1 MGRWTIKLEL
11 GGAPGDHR
19 VHGSVHRLDP
29 VDVRR
34 DHFARRDLTAA
45 HHPRQRDRVFLPQ
58 GGHQR
63 SVTGR
68 RPARSHPA
76 SDSPTVRVTADVPKT
91 PGRDY
96 PETVSFGSSSDLK

>member
-34 DHFARRDLTAA
+34 DHFARRDLTA
-45 HHPRQRDRVFLPQ
+45 RII
-58 GGHQR
+58 
-63 SVTGR
+63 
-68 RPARSHPA
+68 PA
-76 SDSPTVRVTADVPKT
+76 SVIASFSHRAVTSEA
-91 PGRDY
+91 
-96 PETVSFGSSSDLK
+96 